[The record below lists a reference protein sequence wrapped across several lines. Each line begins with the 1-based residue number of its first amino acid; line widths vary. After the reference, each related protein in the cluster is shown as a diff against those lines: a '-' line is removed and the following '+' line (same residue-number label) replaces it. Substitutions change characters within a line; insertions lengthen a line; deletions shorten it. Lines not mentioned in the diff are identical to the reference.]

1 MRLTVGS
8 KAPPL
13 SRVDLRGDH
22 VDLKAWSDKPI
33 WVGFFRFASCPLCNL
48 RVHQMIRQWP
58 RFEKSCHY
66 VAVFQSPA
74 SRFEGFL
81 TKHSPP
87 FPVIADPEL
96 ELFSAFGVE
105 NSLAKALSLDVVTRT
120 VDAMKM
126 GFPLGALGPKDG
138 AALRVPAD
146 FVIDPT
152 GAITMAFYRSNVS
165 ESVPFDTV
173 GKVLGC

>member
-1 MRLTVGS
+1 
-8 KAPPL
+8 
-13 SRVDLRGDH
+13 
-22 VDLKAWSDKPI
+22 
-33 WVGFFRFASCPLCNL
+33 
-48 RVHQMIRQWP
+48 
-58 RFEKSCHY
+58 
-66 VAVFQSPA
+66 
-74 SRFEGFL
+74 
-81 TKHSPP
+81 
-87 FPVIADPEL
+87 
-96 ELFSAFGVE
+96 
-105 NSLAKALSLDVVTRT
+105 LSLDVVTRT

-152 GAITMAFYRSNVS
+152 GAITMAFYGSNVS